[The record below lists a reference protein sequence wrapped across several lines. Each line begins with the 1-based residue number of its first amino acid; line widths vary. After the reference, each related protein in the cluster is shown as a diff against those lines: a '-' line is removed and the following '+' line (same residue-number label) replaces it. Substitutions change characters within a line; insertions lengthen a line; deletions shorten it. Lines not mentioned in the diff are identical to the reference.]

1 MYPWDGKNVYF
12 MGFMG
17 TGKSKV
23 GRAFARIL
31 GWPFA
36 DADDLIADRAGMP
49 IEEIFKQKGEEF
61 FRALEDEIVDEISRR
76 SQWVISLGG
85 GAVLREANW
94 EKLQASGLTICLEA
108 SLEVLASRLSRK
120 HNRPL
125 VRGLSGEALQ
135 NRIQEL
141 YSERAHA
148 YARAHYHFQSRE
160 EVTSAALAEE
170 IFLYLRDEP

>member
-1 MYPWDGKNVYF
+1 MYPWDGKNIYF

-23 GRAFARIL
+23 GRAFARLL

-36 DADDLIADRAGMP
+36 DSDDLIVARAGMP
-49 IEEIFKQKGEEF
+49 VDEIFRQRGEEG

-85 GAVLREANW
+85 GAVMREGNW
-94 EKLQASGLTICLEA
+94 QKLDASGVTICLEA
-108 SLEVLASRLSRK
+108 SLEVLTRRLGRK
-120 HNRPL
+120 NDRPL
-125 VRGLSGEALQ
+125 VRGLTGEALAS
-135 NRIQEL
+135 RITEL
-141 YSERAHA
+141 YTLRAPV
-148 YARAHYHFQSRE
+148 YARAHYHFESFE
-160 EVTSAALAEE
+160 EVTAADLAEQ

>member
-1 MYPWDGKNVYF
+1 MYPWDGKNIYF

-23 GRAFARIL
+23 GRAFARLL
-31 GWPFA
+31 GRPFA
-36 DADDLIADRAGMP
+36 DSDDLIVARAGLP
-49 IEEIFKQKGEEF
+49 VEQIFKQRGEEE
-61 FRALEDEIVDEISRR
+61 FRVLEDEIVDEISRR

-85 GAVLREANW
+85 GAVLRQANW

-108 SLEVLASRLSRK
+108 SLEVLASRLARK
-120 HNRPL
+120 NDRPL
-125 VRGLSGEALQ
+125 VRGLSGEALH

-141 YSERAHA
+141 YSARAQV

-160 EVTSAALAEE
+160 EVSAAELAEE